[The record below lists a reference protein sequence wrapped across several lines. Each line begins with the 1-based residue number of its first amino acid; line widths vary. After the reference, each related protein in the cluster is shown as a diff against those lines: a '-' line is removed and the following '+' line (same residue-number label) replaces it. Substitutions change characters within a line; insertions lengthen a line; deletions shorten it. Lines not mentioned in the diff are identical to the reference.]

1 MSVDEYT
8 LTKRIGKGVFGE
20 VYLGFKKGSQAK
32 YAIKKKELSRYL
44 KNIKAK
50 RYLDNQI
57 LIMKD
62 INHPNIIKLLDVKIN
77 EKFVFIITEY
87 CNGGNLEVF
96 LDNYLEANNKA
107 LPEEIVQNIM
117 RQVIEAF
124 RYLNNKKIMNRRINL
139 SHILIN
145 YENEY
150 DRENKNILKGKIKI
164 NGFGLARYLK
174 KGELATSLF
183 EVSFISPIF
192 INKVSKNTYDIGAG
206 YDEREVIFALGIICY
221 ELLVGNNPFESD
233 GMNELE
239 NKINNGDYYIPITL
253 SKEAIS
259 FIDNM
264 LQYYPKDRLS
274 IDELYNHDF
283 LTKNVKDFNKLN
295 LDIIKKYENNQ
306 KIKINTRDNSLIK
319 KILENQN
326 CELVKSKSSN
336 LDELFWN
343 AIWEF
348 QKYSISIEPK
358 LLPIKLDITDKDYE
372 L

>member
-1 MSVDEYT
+1 MAVDEYT
-8 LTKRIGKGVFGE
+8 LTERIGGSPFGV

-32 YAIKKKELSRYL
+32 YAIKQKESPRNIN
-44 KNIKAK
+44 NIKAK

-57 LIMKD
+57 LIMKY
-62 INHPNIIKLLDVKIN
+62 INHPNIIKLLDVKIK

-87 CNGGNLEVF
+87 CNGGNLEDF

-107 LPEEIVQNIM
+107 LPEDIVQNIM

-124 RYLNNKKIMNRRINL
+124 RYLNNKGIMNRRIKL
-139 SHILIN
+139 KHILIN

-150 DRENKNILKGKIKI
+150 DRENKNIMKGKIKI
-164 NGFGLARYLK
+164 SGFGFARYLK
-174 KGELATSLF
+174 KGELAYSLF
-183 EVSFISPIF
+183 GDSFISPIF
-192 INKVSKNTYDIGAG
+192 INKLNKNRDYIGQG

-221 ELLVGNNPFESD
+221 ELLVGKNPFESD
-233 GMNELE
+233 SMDELV

-283 LTKNVKDFNKLN
+283 LTKNVKDFNKLD

-326 CELVKSKSSN
+326 YELIKSKSNN
-336 LDELFWN
+336 LDELFWD
-343 AIWEF
+343 AF
-348 QKYSISIEPK
+348 
-358 LLPIKLDITDKDYE
+358 
-372 L
+372 